1 METQFHK
8 TVYPHLSQ
16 VIYQVQDQEQTME
29 LRLPEGL
36 PDIGRILGV
45 WGQPL
50 VRSKEWQSDSMR
62 VNCGV
67 MAWVMY
73 APEDGSS
80 PRCAQ
85 AWIPFQ
91 QSFSHN
97 EGNRDATVQVQCLLR
112 SIDGRTLS
120 ARKLMLRAV
129 INILAQAW
137 VDAETDIYAPCELP
151 ADICLLQNTYP
162 IRVLKEAGEK
172 PFVMDEELT
181 MPSASPE
188 LQNIIRYDMRCELI
202 DKKVLTDKV
211 VFRGVGVLHI
221 LYLGADG
228 GLHNCNLDIPI
239 SQYGNLNGE
248 YAEDAAAEIEIA
260 LTGLELDY
268 DTEGRLR
275 LKSGL
280 TGQYRIYTNDKIAL
294 AQDVYSPKRTVTP
307 QLQELK
313 IPAVLDKR
321 CVSVPVQQNISNEV
335 GRIVDTAFYPDQP
348 RCEREQ
354 DKVRTVLSGVFH
366 ILRMDTEGQLQPM
379 QLRWQTE
386 QMLEAA
392 PESVVQMS
400 VNVSGTPVLSE
411 TADGL
416 YMSCDLL
423 LDQETLANRGIPM
436 LTGMEMGAEQEPD
449 PQRPSLILRR
459 AGENSLWELAK
470 ENGST
475 VDAICRANDIT
486 DDADL
491 GQQMLLIPVC

>member
-1 METQFHK
+1 M
-8 TVYPHLSQ
+8 
-16 VIYQVQDQEQTME
+16 
-29 LRLPEGL
+29 
-36 PDIGRILGV
+36 
-45 WGQPL
+45 
-50 VRSKEWQSDSMR
+50 
-62 VNCGV
+62 
-67 MAWVMY
+67 
-73 APEDGSS
+73 
-80 PRCAQ
+80 
-85 AWIPFQ
+85 
-91 QSFSHN
+91 
-97 EGNRDATVQVQCLLR
+97 
-112 SIDGRTLS
+112 
-120 ARKLMLRAV
+120 
-129 INILAQAW
+129 
-137 VDAETDIYAPCELP
+137 DAETDIYAPCEQP

-181 MPSASPE
+181 LPSASPE

-248 YAEDAAAEIEIA
+248 YAEDATAEIEIA
-260 LTGLELDY
+260 LTGLELDC

-275 LKSGL
+275 LKAGL
-280 TGQYRIYTNDKIAL
+280 TGQYRIYTNDRIAL

-354 DKVRTVLSGVFH
+354 DKVRTVLSGVYH

-386 QMLEAA
+386 QLLEAA

-411 TADGL
+411 TAEGL

-423 LDQETLANRGIPM
+423 LDQETMANQGIPM

>member
-1 METQFHK
+1 
-8 TVYPHLSQ
+8 
-16 VIYQVQDQEQTME
+16 
-29 LRLPEGL
+29 
-36 PDIGRILGV
+36 
-45 WGQPL
+45 
-50 VRSKEWQSDSMR
+50 
-62 VNCGV
+62 
-67 MAWVMY
+67 
-73 APEDGSS
+73 
-80 PRCAQ
+80 
-85 AWIPFQ
+85 
-91 QSFSHN
+91 
-97 EGNRDATVQVQCLLR
+97 
-112 SIDGRTLS
+112 
-120 ARKLMLRAV
+120 
-129 INILAQAW
+129 
-137 VDAETDIYAPCELP
+137 
-151 ADICLLQNTYP
+151 
-162 IRVLKEAGEK
+162 LKA
-172 PFVMDEELT
+172 
-181 MPSASPE
+181 
-188 LQNIIRYDMRCELI
+188 
-202 DKKVLTDKV
+202 
-211 VFRGVGVLHI
+211 
-221 LYLGADG
+221 
-228 GLHNCNLDIPI
+228 
-239 SQYGNLNGE
+239 
-248 YAEDAAAEIEIA
+248 
-260 LTGLELDY
+260 
-268 DTEGRLR
+268 
-275 LKSGL
+275 GL
-280 TGQYRIYTNDKIAL
+280 TGQYRIYTNDRIAL

-335 GRIVDTAFYPDQP
+335 GQIVDTAFYPDQP

-400 VNVSGTPVLSE
+400 VKVSGIPILSE
-411 TADGL
+411 TAEGL

-423 LDQETLANRGIPM
+423 LDQETMANQGIPM